1 MRYPYHDASTGQFE
15 ALVVELCV
23 YLLGE
28 GTHGFST
35 GPDEGRDAR
44 FEGTAARFPSTAK
57 PLDGKFVIQ
66 AKHTESPIAK
76 FSDSDF
82 SGDAASS
89 MISKEVDRV
98 CTLRQM
104 DECDHYFLF
113 SNRRLSGQTE
123 REIRN
128 DIRASTGVETVELF
142 GIERIDQILHRLP
155 NALDNAGLS
164 ELKSPLRVS
173 PDDLAEVICALDR
186 QRETFAHAG
195 SSEDILRT
203 PFEEKNRINRMRDE
217 FAKEIKRTYMRNF
230 KGVS

>member
-35 GPDEGRDAR
+35 GPDEGRDSR

-82 SGDAASS
+82 STASLVEPFNF
-89 MISKEVDRV
+89 I
-98 CTLRQM
+98 
-104 DECDHYFLF
+104 F
-113 SNRRLSGQTE
+113 S
-123 REIRN
+123 
-128 DIRASTGVETVELF
+128 D
-142 GIERIDQILHRLP
+142 
-155 NALDNAGLS
+155 
-164 ELKSPLRVS
+164 
-173 PDDLAEVICALDR
+173 
-186 QRETFAHAG
+186 
-195 SSEDILRT
+195 
-203 PFEEKNRINRMRDE
+203 
-217 FAKEIKRTYMRNF
+217 
-230 KGVS
+230 